1 MMKKSKL
8 KTAVALAALSASSL
22 PAFSQE
28 TIRLTIASGFPPVLP
43 FVAEAVETFVPTVNE
58 ELAKTGNY
66 EIKWTEAHAGSLV
79 SSPEILQATTD
90 GIVDIAVMGH
100 VFEPAKLPLMNVGGA
115 VPFGAT
121 DIEVASETLIKLN
134 HELPEFEAEW
144 DAVNAVYLTGWA
156 NGNYYLLSTKP
167 IETVEGLNGVKI
179 GATPGQFPWFTGIG
193 AVGVTASYATA
204 YNDLSSGIYD
214 VILTALAGA
223 VAANL
228 HEVAPYVIETNL
240 GAVNSGSIV
249 VNKDKWGELPEEV
262 QNALKVAA
270 DAWLQGY
277 YTRMATLNESAMDAL
292 EGGSATLVAFSDEE
306 RAKWAA
312 SLPPLGKEWVARM
325 EENGLPGQKVLTAYM
340 DYLRE
345 HSDDVV
351 RDWDKE

>member
-1 MMKKSKL
+1 MTKNKF
-8 KTAVALAALSASSL
+8 KTAVAVAALAASGL

-43 FVAEAVETFVPTVNE
+43 FVAEAIETFVPTVNE
-58 ELAKTGNY
+58 ELAKTGSY

-121 DIEVASETLIKLN
+121 DLEVASETLIKLN

-156 NGNYYLLSTKP
+156 NGNYYLFSTKP
-167 IETVEGLNGVKI
+167 IDTVEGLNGVKI
-179 GATPGQFPWFTGIG
+179 GATPGQFPWFSGIG
-193 AVGVTASYATA
+193 GVGVTASFATA
-204 YNDLSSGIYD
+204 YNDLSSGVYEMIM
-214 VILTALAGA
+214 TALPGA
-223 VAANL
+223 VAASL

-240 GAVNSGSIV
+240 GAVNNGSLV

-262 QNALKVAA
+262 QAALKVAA

-277 YTRMATLNESAMDAL
+277 YSRMAKLDESAMQTLKDD
-292 EGGSATLVAFSDEE
+292 GATLVPFADEE

-312 SLPPLGKEWVARM
+312 GLPPLGKEWVARM
-325 EENGLPGQKVLTAYM
+325 EENGLPGQEVLTSYM

-345 HSDDVV
+345 HTDDVV